1 MSDVTDRSA
10 YDPFAPVSE
19 PDAPEL
25 TDEAA
30 EVFVTPDM
38 VEPGVVTAEPP
49 AAPDVTGRDLKPM
62 LAEEIH
68 PNETIETNMPST
80 TEVEV
85 EDSNG

>member
-25 TDEAA
+25 TEEAA
-30 EVFVTPDM
+30 
-38 VEPGVVTAEPP
+38 
-49 AAPDVTGRDLKPM
+49 AAYTSDDGQAATTGAATELTDVTIGTPEKPI